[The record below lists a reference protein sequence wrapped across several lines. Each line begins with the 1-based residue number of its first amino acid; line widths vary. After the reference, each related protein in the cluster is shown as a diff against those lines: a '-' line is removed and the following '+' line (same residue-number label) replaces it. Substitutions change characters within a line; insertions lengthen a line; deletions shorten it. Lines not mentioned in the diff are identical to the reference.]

1 MNITNRVLLF
11 VVLATGLIQASLA
24 DTTIVFNSFFPPQ
37 NFINTKVL
45 PLWIH
50 QVESVTDGRVRVVIP
65 PKSVAPPDQL
75 WEALSNGLADAGYLY
90 NGFLPKDVQLP
101 LIAQLPGLTSPS
113 SKTMS
118 VALWKT
124 YQKYFK
130 TKREYAKDFK
140 VLSFFVAAPAE
151 FYSISK
157 TRFTSIDQIRKAK
170 VWALPGTTASL
181 MENAGISVVG
191 GPAAHIQDFVSH
203 GVVDAFVGIPY
214 TDAQAFKAS
223 DYITSVTKFKHN
235 LFAPGFSLVISES
248 AWNRISPK
256 DQKAIMSVS
265 GEHFSKLI
273 GSQYD
278 RENQKALNDLKAHH
292 VRFVNADAR
301 LQNTLEKA
309 GKPLFAAW
317 KKEATTK
324 GVDADAAIGYYRSL
338 IGQ

>member
-1 MNITNRVLLF
+1 MNIINRVLLF
-11 VVLATGLIQASLA
+11 VVLATGLVQASLA

-90 NGFLPKDVQLP
+90 DGFLPKDVQLP

-130 TKREYAKDFK
+130 AHKEYASNFK

-170 VWALPGTTASL
+170 VWALPGTTANL

-235 LFAPGFSLVISES
+235 LFAPSFSVVISKGV
-248 AWNRISPK
+248 WNRISAK
-256 DQKAIMSVS
+256 DRQAIMSVS
-265 GEHFSKLI
+265 GEHFSQLI
-273 GSQYD
+273 GGQFD
-278 RENQKALNDLKAHH
+278 RENRKALNSLKARG
-292 VRFVNADAR
+292 VTFVNADAG
-301 LQNTLEKA
+301 LEQTLSQS
-309 GKPLFAAW
+309 GKPLYAAW
-317 KKEATTK
+317 KKEADAK
-324 GVDADAAIGYYRSL
+324 GVDAKAALGYYRSL